1 VWLYLFVWPSITWPQ
16 EVPEDRREMSLG
28 FNLWLEMEFGNWR
41 Y

>member
-1 VWLYLFVWPSITWPQ
+1 VTWPK
-16 EVPEDRREMSLG
+16 EELTDERDMSLG